1 MSDRQSTN
9 FFLRGAMVALLPFV
23 WPLAA
28 ALDTRSARSE
38 ALVLAAA
45 EQIVDV
51 HISQLL
57 GACHACKVY
66 RGAAAMCA
74 SSESAAPIAALH
86 ALDESLMWSHASTD
100 PPSPCAQRLTAHQF
114 RSFDT

>member
-1 MSDRQSTN
+1 
-9 FFLRGAMVALLPFV
+9 
-23 WPLAA
+23 
-28 ALDTRSARSE
+28 
-38 ALVLAAA
+38 
-45 EQIVDV
+45 
-51 HISQLL
+51 
-57 GACHACKVY
+57 VY